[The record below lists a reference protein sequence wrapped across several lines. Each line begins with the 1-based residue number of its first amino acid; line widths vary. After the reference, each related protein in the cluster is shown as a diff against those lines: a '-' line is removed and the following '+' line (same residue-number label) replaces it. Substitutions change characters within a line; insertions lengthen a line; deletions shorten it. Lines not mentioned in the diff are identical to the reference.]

1 MMQMRQKGWTDA
13 EVNKLRNMYP
23 SSATFHELLDQLPSR
38 SPNSIR
44 LMASRLGLKRPT
56 LLTGISKV
64 SERKTSSTAEG
75 GVLVRCSQ
83 CGRWIGISSEKAESS
98 GVVVCDHCGG
108 VSLLTD

>member
-1 MMQMRQKGWTDA
+1 MLMRQRGWTDD
-13 EVNKLRNMYP
+13 EVDKLRNMYP
-23 SSATFHELLDQLPSR
+23 SSTSFHDLLDKLPSR

-56 LLTGISKV
+56 ILTGINKV
-64 SERKTSSTAEG
+64 SEMKTSTAGG

-83 CGRWIGISSEKAESS
+83 CGGWIGVSTEKATTN
-98 GVVVCDHCGG
+98 GVVVCDHCGC

>member
-1 MMQMRQKGWTDA
+1 MMLMRQRGWTDA
-13 EVNKLRNMYP
+13 EVDKLRNIYP
-23 SSATFHELLDQLPSR
+23 SSATFHDLLDQFPSR

-64 SERKTSSTAEG
+64 SERKTSSTANG

-83 CGRWIGISSEKAESS
+83 CGKWIGISTEKAESS
-98 GVVVCDHCGG
+98 CVVVCDHCGG

>member
-1 MMQMRQKGWTDA
+1 MRQRDWTDA

-23 SSATFHELLDQLPSR
+23 SSATFQDLLDQLPSR

-83 CGRWIGISSEKAESS
+83 CGRWIGISSEKVESN
-98 GVVVCDHCGG
+98 GVVVCDHCGS